1 MGTLFPL
8 IIHFL
13 FTQCIYFTSLFN
25 TSIGLIS
32 GRRFS
37 IRSRDLILLAYPLS
51 FNDKNCNCKCNGSSS
66 HSSKCI
72 PGSTCYNSSISY
84 NSNSNSNNNNNNF
97 CSHITSKEVLFNYSS
112 TRMSCSSCISIRLA
126 TSNPQVGLA
135 YCLSSS
141 AISIFLIP
149 APSPNPFID
158 LLLLFRRMGLAVSYD
173 HDEVGYWQA
182 HSYHSF

>member
-1 MGTLFPL
+1 
-8 IIHFL
+8 
-13 FTQCIYFTSLFN
+13 
-25 TSIGLIS
+25 
-32 GRRFS
+32 
-37 IRSRDLILLAYPLS
+37 LAYPLS

-84 NSNSNSNNNNNNF
+84 NSNSNSNSNNNNF

-126 TSNPQVGLA
+126 ISNPQVGLA
-135 YCLSSS
+135 YCLSSP

-182 HSYHSF
+182 HSYHSC